1 MSLIIRN
8 LSFSYGE
15 KLVLDDINLTA
26 ETGESVGI
34 VGVSGGGKS
43 TLLKLVSG
51 LYELQSGEIHLAGE
65 SDSSKRRKN
74 VAMVMQSAALFPASI
89 RENIT
94 CGHDMDEQI
103 IQDACEAA
111 QLMDWITTLPD
122 GLNTFV
128 GERGGK
134 VSGGQAQRIAIAR
147 GIAKNAPVILLD
159 EPTSALD
166 SDTSAAVIKALA
178 GLTRG
183 KTVLH
188 VSHRLETLTGC
199 GRILRLENK
208 TLGDSVPQPPCKL

>member
-1 MSLIIRN
+1 MNVGIVMEQV
-8 LSFSYGE
+8 SFSYGGRQI
-15 KLVLDDINLTA
+15 LDHISLA
-26 ETGESVGI
+26 VKPGETVGI

-51 LYELQSGEIHLAGE
+51 LYDVQTGKILVMGAAE
-65 SDSSKRRKN
+65 SADRRKN

-89 RENIT
+89 RDNIT
-94 CGHDMDEQI
+94 CGHDMTDAVI
-103 IQDACEAA
+103 RRACEAA
-111 QLMDWITTLPD
+111 QLTDWIASLPE

-147 GIAKNAPVILLD
+147 AIAKNAPVVLLD

-166 SDTSAAVIKALA
+166 GDTSAAVIAALSS
-178 GLTRG
+178 LTQG

-188 VSHRLETLTGC
+188 VSHQPETLAGC
-199 GRILRLENK
+199 CRILKLEGERLY
-208 TLGDSVPQPPCKL
+208 DR